1 MTTEIPILPKRCKVC
16 NDERRFAIQKAI
28 DNKATMI
35 SIAQEY
41 DISVGAISTHIN
53 DNHRQNLLATGV
65 IDYVVRKKA
74 IDVGIS
80 LANYIEKWEETID
93 ERSGKSIKDSDALKA
108 LELYSK
114 IAGTLVNKHEVTV
127 KRDIETALKEFLE
140 CDNDETEHSKTE
152 TGKDDAT
159 KISETAKS

>member
-1 MTTEIPILPKRCKVC
+1 MSEIPILPKRCKVC

-28 DNKATMI
+28 DNKATMV

-53 DNHRQNLLATGV
+53 DNHRQVLLATGV

-80 LANYIEKWEETID
+80 LANYIEKWEETIE

-114 IAGTLVNKHEVTV
+114 IAGTLVNKHEVIV

-140 CDNDETEHSKTE
+140 FDDETIHNEEK

-159 KISETAKS
+159 KISKTAKS